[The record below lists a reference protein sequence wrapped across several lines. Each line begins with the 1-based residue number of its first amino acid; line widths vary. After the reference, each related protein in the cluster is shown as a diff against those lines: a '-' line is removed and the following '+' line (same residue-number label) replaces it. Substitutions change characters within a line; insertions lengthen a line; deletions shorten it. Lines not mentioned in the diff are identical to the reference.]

1 MVSVRGKREADD
13 NQGKVNPLLFGNQN
27 LFSANQKL
35 GNHIKSKAYDS
46 KFWGNQNLFSA
57 NFQSSNNS
65 KSKKK
70 DEGLNPLLY
79 GNQNLFSA
87 NHHDYLR
94 LSDIFS
100 PFAKPPY
107 GIPIDSDIKK
117 YNNVP
122 VRQASNPFFNT
133 KHKQIKTKEEII
145 QEKTSLLRML
155 QMKRQSLQAD
165 SRVNFQNNLQDDH
178 VINKRN
184 VWQDEKYHPMI
195 YGQKRLPN
203 NGKLKNIPIDE
214 TMNWLPYV
222 DMEKTLLIKSNPKE
236 ARIRLKE
243 YYKLSR
249 GRDENKMRDA
259 MRLREEKRR
268 LQDNPKYILNQNKE
282 YRKAL
287 IRNGIIPGKEI
298 NIKPQEKQVPPLKIR
313 RKDEIDE
320 RSWMPYV
327 DMNAVIAKA
336 AKKTPGN
343 HKIRKRDISPVN
355 DYIDAQQGKRNRRD
369 IKNKT
374 SVEDMFASYFDHSAT
389 IPLTEN
395 PVFTTQKPTTIKSPD
410 DSSFEEYK
418 DEIEDVTA
426 YHGFMYWTRPPTKPP
441 RTHRRYT
448 KPTEKDLRKK
458 FIWPEGHVEENHPV
472 YISRTKPPPRELDE
486 IQKRFLTRATPKYVP
501 YTWPRFRLTVATP
514 STVTPW
520 SITDGFHQCYQYS
533 REVEVFRVKREDIT
547 QPSDT
552 NKKKKSSQK
561 FEEVDFTIEYVT
573 TKKTRR
579 LLPLFSELQV
589 VKDIKKTLISQKEG
603 IENVL
608 LHILSYVA
616 TVYHFFRKCFTRKSS

>member
-1 MVSVRGKREADD
+1 
-13 NQGKVNPLLFGNQN
+13 
-27 LFSANQKL
+27 
-35 GNHIKSKAYDS
+35 
-46 KFWGNQNLFSA
+46 
-57 NFQSSNNS
+57 
-65 KSKKK
+65 
-70 DEGLNPLLY
+70 
-79 GNQNLFSA
+79 
-87 NHHDYLR
+87 
-94 LSDIFS
+94 
-100 PFAKPPY
+100 
-107 GIPIDSDIKK
+107 
-117 YNNVP
+117 
-122 VRQASNPFFNT
+122 
-133 KHKQIKTKEEII
+133 
-145 QEKTSLLRML
+145 
-155 QMKRQSLQAD
+155 
-165 SRVNFQNNLQDDH
+165 
-178 VINKRN
+178 
-184 VWQDEKYHPMI
+184 
-195 YGQKRLPN
+195 
-203 NGKLKNIPIDE
+203 
-214 TMNWLPYV
+214 MNWLPYV

-520 SITDGFHQCYQYS
+520 SQNVRRWKNRTTLYPRNYTSEENEYYDNLYYRWKRMGIKEQEEKKRFIEEQFRRRAAAHERFMNMYSQPQQYPVKTKPPETFTTEAVPIEDLNIDEDSDALDFDGS
-533 REVEVFRVKREDIT
+533 M
-547 QPSDT
+547 
-552 NKKKKSSQK
+552 
-561 FEEVDFTIEYVT
+561 
-573 TKKTRR
+573 
-579 LLPLFSELQV
+579 
-589 VKDIKKTLISQKEG
+589 
-603 IENVL
+603 
-608 LHILSYVA
+608 
-616 TVYHFFRKCFTRKSS
+616 